1 MQATAFEC
9 LRRIKELDN
18 NLSIRDEVKDNLQEM
33 GDK

>member
-1 MQATAFEC
+1 MQAT

-18 NLSIRDEVKDNLQEM
+18 NLSIRDEVKDNLHEM